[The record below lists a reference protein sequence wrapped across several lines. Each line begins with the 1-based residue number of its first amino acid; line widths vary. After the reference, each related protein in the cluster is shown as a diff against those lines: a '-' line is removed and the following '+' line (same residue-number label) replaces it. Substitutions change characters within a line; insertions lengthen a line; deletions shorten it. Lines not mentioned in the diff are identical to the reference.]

1 MFCCVRPR
9 AQSERKRVKN
19 VVDRLGGAIDRGIDD
34 EDRELTDASNQCDP
48 VFAKRINGIDQTL
61 GSNRDGIVRSIDEAR
76 AWTERATSGNQPS
89 SVAAIW
95 CDCKVPD

>member
-1 MFCCVRPR
+1 MFCYVRPR

-48 VFAKRINGIDQTL
+48 VFAKRIHGIHQTL
-61 GSNRDGIVRSIDEAR
+61 GSNRDRIDRSIDL
-76 AWTERATSGNQPS
+76 SL
-89 SVAAIW
+89 IHI
-95 CDCKVPD
+95 